1 MKLKKLLLCFICF
14 FLILFLNGCKV
25 SKEINND
32 YFEKKQDFNM
42 LAVCEQN
49 GLQHT
54 MSVKKNGNQIQF
66 EYISPENIKGLSFV
80 FDSEKE
86 KVSYM
91 GLDINEEKGQ
101 LLTAIIP
108 EIIATAISDSL
119 TKPGDNIDGVTE
131 YGNYNIIID
140 RTSGLLK
147 TLTLPNYKFKC
158 TFKLEW
164 VLNLIVLW

>member
-14 FLILFLNGCKV
+14 FLILFLTGCKV

-42 LAVCEQN
+42 LAICEQN
-49 GLQHT
+49 ELKYT
-54 MSVKKNGNQIQF
+54 MSVEKNGDKIQF
-66 EYISPENIKGLSFV
+66 EYILPETIKGLCFT

-91 GLDINEEKGQ
+91 GLDVNEENGQ
-101 LLTAIIP
+101 LLTALIP
-108 EIIATAISDSL
+108 EMIAVAISDSL
-119 TKPGDNIDGVTE
+119 TKPGDNIEGVTE

-147 TLTLPNYKFKC
+147 TLTLPNYNLKC
-158 TFKLEW
+158 TFQLE
-164 VLNLIVLW
+164 